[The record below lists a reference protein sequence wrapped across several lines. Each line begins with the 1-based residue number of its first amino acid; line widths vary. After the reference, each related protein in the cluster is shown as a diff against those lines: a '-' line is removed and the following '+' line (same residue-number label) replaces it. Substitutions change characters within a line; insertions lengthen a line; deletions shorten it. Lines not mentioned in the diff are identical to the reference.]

1 MTPSSPP
8 RPERTPATALLIL
21 AAILLAPLVYGL
33 YWLGHDVMECTS
45 PTGCRGN
52 HDDKMSLVYAA
63 LVLFGA
69 PSGGAALAGFA
80 GALLGR
86 RSGVWA
92 ARGVLLGTLATW
104 AATIAWMYV
113 SLQKTSFDF

>member
-1 MTPSSPP
+1 MTLPSPP
-8 RPERTPATALLIL
+8 GPDRSPATALLIL

-52 HDDKMSLVYAA
+52 HDEKVTLVNAA

-69 PSGGAALAGFA
+69 PLGGAALTGFA

-92 ARGVLLGTLATW
+92 AGGVLLGTLATW
-104 AATIAWMYV
+104 AATVVWLYI